1 MRIFLFALFTFLFIH
16 GKAFSEDIR
25 VLSGG
30 AARAFVEPLAA
41 SFKGHSIKLEYQTM
55 GHLVKTMASPDA
67 ARYDMVIVTPEVAEK
82 LKLKDV
88 KQLARVG
95 IGVAV
100 HEKAPLPDISTPE
113 ALRRTLLAAKSVVHI
128 NPETGTSGKY
138 VVEMFRKLDILE
150 QMKSKTTLV
159 DSGYA
164 VAPVGRGEVELGIHQ
179 ISEILPVKG
188 VRLVGPLPAE
198 LQRYTVYAGAP
209 VPGTAKSGA
218 VLQFLQYLSSP
229 QARAGLSK
237 AGYTAPE

>member
-1 MRIFLFALFTFLFIH
+1 MRILLFTLFTFLFIH

-82 LKLKDV
+82 LKLRDV

-113 ALRRTLLAAKSVVHI
+113 ALRKTLLAAKSVVHI

-159 DSGYA
+159 GRPAARGAAEIHRLRRRPGPRHGEIRGGPA
-164 VAPVGRGEVELGIHQ
+164 VPAVSVLAPG
-179 ISEILPVKG
+179 
-188 VRLVGPLPAE
+188 
-198 LQRYTVYAGAP
+198 AG
-209 VPGTAKSGA
+209 GA
-218 VLQFLQYLSSP
+218 VEGRLY
-229 QARAGLSK
+229 RA
-237 AGYTAPE
+237 